1 LGVFFLE
8 IGCELKIR
16 PLRRFAMN
24 VGRVV
29 MLSALAGT
37 VVASLG
43 IVSAQGQGAANGG
56 FGRAGAWVTPRTP
69 WGDPDLQGIWPSS
82 EMIGVPLQRAPEL
95 GTRAY
100 LTDQEF
106 AQRQAQLARQADADD
121 EQFVA
126 DRAPGAVADGTG
138 PPAHWGERGKPQ
150 RQASLIVDPPNG
162 RMPPMTPDGERRA
175 ADRAR
180 RSSTGAGPFNAPEDL
195 DTYDRCISRGVLG
208 GISPVVYNNGT
219 EIVQSP
225 GYVAIRYEMIHQ
237 TRIIPLDGRAVPSS
251 AVRQHE
257 GIARG
262 RWEGETLVVETTNF
276 NGTIGVTGNG
286 RLMPT
291 SDALR
296 MVERF
301 TRVDADTIQYE
312 ATVDDPKT
320 WTGPWRVSFPLAR
333 DDSYGFYEYACHEGN
348 NAMRNILSGARA
360 AERAAA
366 PR

>member
-1 LGVFFLE
+1 MLGRRLVMFTVLATTVFAWM
-8 IGCELKIR
+8 G
-16 PLRRFAMN
+16 
-24 VGRVV
+24 V
-29 MLSALAGT
+29 
-37 VVASLG
+37 
-43 IVSAQGQGAANGG
+43 VSAQGQGAVNGASA
-56 FGRAGAWVTPRTP
+56 RAGAWVVPRTP

-82 EMIGVPLQRAPEL
+82 EMIGVPLQRPAEL

-100 LTDQEF
+100 LTDAEF
-106 AQRQAQLARQADADD
+106 AQRQAQLARQAEADN

-126 DRAPGAVADGTG
+126 DRARGAAADGTG
-138 PPAHWGERGKPQ
+138 PPSHWGERGKPQ
-150 RQASLIVDPPNG
+150 RQASLIIDPPNG
-162 RMPPMTPDGERRA
+162 RMPSMTPDGEWRA

-180 RSSTGAGPFNAPEDL
+180 RSSTSAGPFNGPEDL
-195 DTYDRCISRGVLG
+195 DYYDRCVSRGVLG
-208 GISPVVYNNGT
+208 AISPVVYNNGT
-219 EIVQSP
+219 QIVQSP
-225 GYVAIRYEMIHQ
+225 GLVAIRYEMIHQ
-237 TRIIPLDGRAVPSS
+237 ARIIPLDGRPVPSP

-257 GIARG
+257 GITRG
-262 RWEGETLVVETTNF
+262 RWEGDTLVVETTNF

-320 WTGPWRVSFPLAR
+320 WTGPWRVSFPLKR
-333 DDSYGFYEYACHEGN
+333 DDGYGFFEYACHEGN

-360 AERAAA
+360 VERAASKE
-366 PR
+366 

>member
-1 LGVFFLE
+1 MTRSRFLV
-8 IGCELKIR
+8 
-16 PLRRFAMN
+16 P
-24 VGRVV
+24 VGA
-29 MLSALAGT
+29 ALA
-37 VVASLG
+37 VSMLLAARVPAQAPAADSASN
-43 IVSAQGQGAANGG
+43 AK
-56 FGRAGAWVTPRTP
+56 WVTPRTA

-82 EMIGVPLQRAPEL
+82 EMIGVPLQRDHAL
-95 GTRAY
+95 GTRAF

-106 AQRQAQLARQADADD
+106 AQRQKQASQQEEADSEEFIAART
-121 EQFVA
+121 
-126 DRAPGAVADGTG
+126 GGGDGTG
-138 PPAHWGERGKPQ
+138 PPNHWGERGRPQ

-180 RSSTGAGPFNAPEDL
+180 RSSTGAGPFNGPEDL
-195 DTYDRCISRGVLG
+195 DYYDRCISRGVLG
-208 GISPVVYNNGT
+208 SIAPVVYNNGT

-225 GYVAIRYEMIHQ
+225 GYVAIRYEMIHE
-237 TRIIPLDGRAVPSS
+237 TRIIPLDGRAPVSP
-251 AVRQHE
+251 AVRQHA

-262 RWEGETLVVETTNF
+262 HWENDTLVVETTNF

-291 SDALR
+291 SDALK

-301 TRVDADTIQYE
+301 TRVDANTIHYE

-320 WTGPWRVSFPLAR
+320 WTGPWRVSFPLRR
-333 DDSYGFYEYACHEGN
+333 DDDYGFYEYACHEGN

-360 AERAAA
+360 AERGK
-366 PR
+366 

>member
-1 LGVFFLE
+1 MT
-8 IGCELKIR
+8 R
-16 PLRRFAMN
+16 SRY
-24 VGRVV
+24 VV
-29 MLSALAGT
+29 P
-37 VVASLG
+37 V
-43 IVSAQGQGAANGG
+43 GAALVVSVLFAAHVPAQAPTATSAVN
-56 FGRAGAWVTPRTP
+56 AKWVTPRTA

-82 EMIGVPLQRAPEL
+82 EMIGVPLQRDPAL
-95 GTRAY
+95 GTRAV

-106 AQRQAQLARQADADD
+106 AQRQKQASQQAATDGEEFIAART
-121 EQFVA
+121 
-126 DRAPGAVADGTG
+126 GGGDGTG
-138 PPAHWGERGKPQ
+138 PPNHWGERGTPQ

-180 RSSTGAGPFNAPEDL
+180 RSSTGAGPFNGPEDL
-195 DTYDRCISRGVLG
+195 DYYDRCISRGVLG
-208 GISPVVYNNGT
+208 SIAPVVYNNGT

-225 GYVAIRYEMIHQ
+225 GYVAIRYEMIHE
-237 TRIIPLDGRAVPSS
+237 TRIIPLDPSRASGSS
-251 AVRQHE
+251 RAEVSPAVRQHS

-262 RWEGETLVVETTNF
+262 RWEGDTLVVETTNF

-291 SDALR
+291 SDALK

-301 TRVDADTIQYE
+301 TRIDANTIQYE

-320 WTGPWRVSFPLAR
+320 WTGPWRVSFPLRR
-333 DDSYGFYEYACHEGN
+333 DDNYGFYEYACHEGN

-360 AERAAA
+360 AERGK
-366 PR
+366 